1 VSGTKRKKKQRPPAA
16 RPQPVRV
23 AGAERPRPTAPVTR
37 QPWRVTPATGVGA
50 AIVLLALLVVGIGAS
65 ALVAGALLLRHASP
79 RVLPSAAPTA
89 WCAAVL
95 LQIGL
100 LLVAL
105 VALPLIGVDVLTR
118 GAAFPVLLLP
128 ALAGAVVLVAV
139 PAREDAE
146 REPLPWFD
154 GVLAGITAGV
164 LLTAWWVESR
174 SPGTGLAWAMSGDA
188 RNHVLNM
195 RQVIEQGGA
204 TLASLQSY
212 PLTAN
217 AIGGTLA
224 VAAGRGGLPPGTLLL
239 HDVEAL
245 ASLYVLIALAV
256 SVLFAAVT
264 AMVVT
269 LRSRPASSPLLAPV
283 LVVAALL
290 PTTALVSMTGLR
302 DGFLTAY
309 LGLAVLL
316 AAVGL
321 ALAGAARPSAMLALL
336 VAASGPLLLTVW
348 SVLALLVVPV
358 TFLLAWF
365 ALRTP
370 TAGAGPDRW
379 RRPLLGLALLLGL
392 VPLVLFYAQMET
404 LSAAF
409 ALSGAVIRPDCALLV
424 LLVLAAAAA
433 VAVAQE
439 PPVRRAALSALTVLT
454 TGGLVIAWLESFQ
467 PESADWGYYG
477 SKTLWILGSAYLWL
491 LLVPAVLVAVDV
503 AARRDASDFACGV
516 GAVALAVLAP
526 VLADVTSPLKNP
538 LRFAAAGWEQ
548 PAAVNVPSLQE
559 LGDAGDPFAYW
570 RWAVPTAYTGD
581 DRIGNFWAAAIWGT
595 TRAGVPVDVDGLPG
609 GPRAWAYSAGGDIQA
624 LCALA
629 SAVPGLRV
637 VTTDPTV
644 EGLLGNACPQAS
656 AVVVLDT

>member
-1 VSGTKRKKKQRPPAA
+1 
-16 RPQPVRV
+16 
-23 AGAERPRPTAPVTR
+23 
-37 QPWRVTPATGVGA
+37 VGA
-50 AIVLLALLVVGIGAS
+50 ALVLLALLVVGIGA
-65 ALVAGALLLRHASP
+65 AVLVAGALLLRHAFP

-100 LLVAL
+100 LLVGL
-105 VALPLIGVDVLTR
+105 VALPLIGADVVTR
-118 GAAFPVLLLP
+118 GSAFAVLLLP
-128 ALAGAVVLVAV
+128 AVVGAVVLVGL

-154 GVLAGITAGV
+154 VVLAGITAGV
-164 LLTAWWVESR
+164 LLTAWWLESR
-174 SPGTGLAWAMSGDA
+174 SPGTGHAWAMSGDA

-224 VAAGRGGLPPGTLLL
+224 VAAGRSGLPPGTLLL

-269 LRSRPASSPLLAPV
+269 LRSRPVSSPLLAPV

-321 ALAGAARPSAMLALL
+321 ALAGAARPSAVLALL
-336 VAASGPLLLTVW
+336 VGASAPLLLTVW

-358 TFLLAWF
+358 TCLLAWL
-365 ALRTP
+365 ALRAP
-370 TAGAGPDRW
+370 AAAAGAGGERW
-379 RRPLLGLALLLGL
+379 RLPLLGLALLLGL
-392 VPLVLFYAQMET
+392 VPLGVFYAEIDT

-409 ALSGAVIRPDCALLV
+409 ALPGAVIRPDAALLV
-424 LLVLAAAAA
+424 LLVLTAAAA

-454 TGGLVIAWLESFQ
+454 TGVPVIAWLESFQ

-503 AARRDASDFACGV
+503 AARRGASAFACGV
-516 GAVALAVLAP
+516 GAVALAVMAP
-526 VLADVTSPLKNP
+526 VVADVTTPLENP
-538 LRFAAAGWEQ
+538 VRSAAAGWEQ
-548 PAAVNVPSLQE
+548 PASVNVPTLQE
-559 LGDAGDPFAYW
+559 FGDAGDPFAFWY
-570 RWAVPTAYTGD
+570 WAVPTSYTGD

-595 TRAGVPVDVDGLPG
+595 TKAGAPVNVGGLPG
-609 GPRAWAYSAGGDIQA
+609 GPRAWAYSSSGDIEE
-624 LCALA
+624 LCTLA
-629 SAVPGLRV
+629 RAVPGLRV
-637 VTTDPTV
+637 VTKDTGV
-644 EGLLGNACPQAS
+644 EGLLRSTCSDAS